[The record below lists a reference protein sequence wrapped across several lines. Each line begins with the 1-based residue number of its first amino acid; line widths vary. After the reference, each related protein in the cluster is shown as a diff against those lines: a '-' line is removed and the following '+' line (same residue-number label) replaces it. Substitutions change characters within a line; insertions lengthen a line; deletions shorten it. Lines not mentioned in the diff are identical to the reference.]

1 MDNLQDECSAVALQL
16 GATWM
21 QQLTDNFMKGLLDA
35 RPELAPGELSEE
47 DSHYV
52 KTCVESSV
60 TFAILVEALK
70 LASANMPISDLVE
83 IVLTIISAVTGIAMD
98 PGIGSE
104 ANSN

>member
-35 RPELAPGELSEE
+35 RPELAGELSEE
-47 DSHYV
+47 DSRHV

-83 IVLTIISAVTGIAMD
+83 IVLTTISAVTGIAMD

>member
-21 QQLTDNFMKGLLDA
+21 QQLTDSFMKGLLDA
-35 RPELAPGELSEE
+35 RPELAGELSDE
-47 DSHYV
+47 DREYV

-83 IVLTIISAVTGIAMD
+83 IVLTTISAVTGIAMD